1 MPKVQ
6 LTLACGDYDRTRP
19 LWDGSIRPDGLELN
33 VILLPVEEIFF
44 RMARHQEFEASELSM
59 STFLITQAKG
69 NPRFM
74 AVPAFP
80 SRKFRHGDIYIR
92 KDSRVRRAEDLRGGR
107 IGMPEYQMTAAVW
120 IRGILQ
126 EYHGVGVTEVE
137 WFTAHEERL
146 PILLPPTIRVK
157 IIPGGTNLFEL
168 LRKGELDAIFTAR
181 VPPPFIRGEDWIGRL
196 FPNFKEVEVQYFKKT
211 GIFPIMHTVVLRADI
226 YEKYPWAAQSLYKAF
241 SQAKNY
247 SLERLVNLG
256 APPVT
261 LPWFFYEMD
270 QTIAM
275 MGRDFWPY
283 GFKANRT
290 ALTKLTQYMR
300 EQGLIPEGFP
310 KEIDGL
316 FAPNTLETM

>member
-1 MPKVQ
+1 MANVQ

-19 LWDGSIRPDGLELN
+19 LWDGSIRPEGLELN
-33 VILLPVEEIFF
+33 VILLPVEEIFL

-69 NPRFM
+69 TPRFV
-74 AVPAFP
+74 AIPAFP

-92 KDSRVRRAEDLRGGR
+92 KDSRVRRVEDLRGGR

-120 IRGILQ
+120 VRGILQ
-126 EYHGVGVTEVE
+126 EYYGVGVTEVE

-146 PILLPPTIRVK
+146 PILLPPSIRVK
-157 IIPGGTNLFEL
+157 IIPAGTNLFDL
-168 LRKGELDAIFTAR
+168 LRKGELEAIFTAR
-181 VPPPFIRGEDWIGRL
+181 VPPPFIREEDWIVRL
-196 FPNFKEVEVQYFKKT
+196 FPNFKEVEVQYFRKT

-226 YEKYPWAAQSLYKAF
+226 YEKYPWAAQSIYKAF

-270 QTIAM
+270 QTIAV

-310 KEIDGL
+310 KEIDRL